1 MVTVLFFARIRE
13 QLGVDSLSIPL
24 PQEPINLGQFM
35 QHLIDSHDAA
45 WSDVLMADNVI
56 KAVNQEVVD
65 NHHNLQADDEVAFFP
80 PVTGG

>member
-13 QLGVDSLSIPL
+13 QLGVDHLSIAL
-24 PQEPINLGQFM
+24 PQEPFTLSQFK
-35 QHLIDSHDAA
+35 QHLVDIHSPD
-45 WSDVLMADNVI
+45 WSAVLMADNVI

-65 NHHNLQADDEVAFFP
+65 DNHSLKEGDEIAFFP